1 MDIEQGVH
9 AYVCRVEYVRVQYA
23 SVSISTMLHK
33 TCLIENKR
41 SILPQ
46 EDQYYVNN
54 NAKEMLHVEII
65 CMAMAIFQP
74 WHHVL
79 RTIQVRGMTII
90 LKASPVFF
98 LKNLFLLDFFM
109 RWEFVSE
116 EKGMTSTCMRVCAKL
131 LSY

>member
-1 MDIEQGVH
+1 
-9 AYVCRVEYVRVQYA
+9 
-23 SVSISTMLHK
+23 MLHK

-41 SILPQ
+41 SILSQ
-46 EDQYYVNN
+46 EGQYYVNN

-98 LKNLFLLDFFM
+98 LRTFF
-109 RWEFVSE
+109 F
-116 EKGMTSTCMRVCAKL
+116 
-131 LSY
+131 